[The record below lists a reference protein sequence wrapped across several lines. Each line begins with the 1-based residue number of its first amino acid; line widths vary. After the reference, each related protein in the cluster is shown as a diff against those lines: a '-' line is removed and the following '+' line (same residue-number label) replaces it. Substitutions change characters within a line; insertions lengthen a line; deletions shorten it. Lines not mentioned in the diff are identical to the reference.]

1 MVDISSA
8 ETGMGLPVISPTQRR
23 RLLMDLLKGVSRSF
37 YLSIRVLPGD
47 LRQPVGLAYLL
58 ARAADTIT
66 DTSLVSPA
74 QRLKHLLSFRAQVK
88 GPAELGPVRLIG
100 QALTGQQAIPEERLL
115 LTALPS
121 AFSMLESSSEPDR
134 DLVRSVV
141 VTLTQGMETD
151 LTTFPAED
159 SGGVGS
165 FESPSELDLYTYQV
179 AGCVGEFWTA
189 ITMAHVA
196 ALHNWDEDRMRETG
210 VAFGKALQLTNVLRD
225 VPKDLRI
232 GRCYLPRSDLAAL
245 GMSPEALLDTS
256 NGSAARPVLV
266 GWIEKALEQYAAA
279 EEYLLAIPARCIRLR
294 LAVLWPI
301 LIGLATLARVA
312 RNASWLDP
320 ARPSRVSRRWVY
332 RTLALSWCCICS
344 DRVLR
349 IWIGRLRQEVEAA
362 L

>member
-1 MVDISSA
+1 MVDILSA
-8 ETGMGLPVISPTQRR
+8 KTGMGLPVISPSQGRH
-23 RLLMDLLKGVSRSF
+23 LLMDLLKGVSRTF
-37 YLSIRVLPGD
+37 YLSIRVLPGE

-66 DTSLVSPA
+66 DTSLVPPA

-88 GPAELGPVRLIG
+88 GPAQLEPVRLIS
-100 QALTGQQAIPEERLL
+100 QALTDQQAIPKERRL

-121 AFSMLESSSEPDR
+121 VFSMLESSSEPDR
-134 DLVRSVV
+134 ELVRSVV

-159 SGGVGS
+159 SGQMAS
-165 FESPSELDLYTYQV
+165 FESPNQLDRYTYQV

-189 ITMAHVA
+189 ISMAHLG
-196 ALHNWDEDRMRETG
+196 ALKRWDEDRMRKIG
-210 VAFGKALQLTNVLRD
+210 VDFGKALQVTNVLRD

-232 GRCYLPRSDLAAL
+232 GRCYLPSSDLAAL
-245 GMSPEALLDTS
+245 GMSPEALLDPS
-256 NGSAARPVLV
+256 SGSAARPVLV
-266 GWIEKALEQYAAA
+266 AWIEKALEQYAAA
-279 EEYLLAIPARCIRLR
+279 EEYLLAIPARCVRLR
-294 LAVLWPI
+294 LATLWPL
-301 LIGLATLARVA
+301 LIGLATLARLA

-320 ARPSRVSRRWVY
+320 ARPSRVSRRWIY
-332 RTLALSWCCICS
+332 RTLALSWGCVCS